1 MNMNE
6 STSTNSAQATYLLD
20 NAALEAPIRLN
31 ALAELYDP
39 GTARHL
45 DSCGVDEGWRCLEIG
60 GGGGSIAKWLADR
73 VGPTGQVTATDID
86 TRHLQ
91 ALNDSRIEIW
101 RHDLTIDLLPVD
113 AFDLVHERLVL
124 VHIPQREEVLQKMIH
139 ALKPGGWLV
148 CEEFDSVSM
157 APNANVNP
165 EETFLNAHQALARLM
180 SDRHFER
187 GYGRLLYGKLQ
198 AHGLV
203 SVSAEARVF
212 MCPGG
217 SAGTSLL
224 RANLEQLRE
233 ALIGGGYISR
243 EELDKDLDRLN
254 QPDFLMPSSVL
265 WTARGRIS
273 ARR

>member
-1 MNMNE
+1 MNMTE
-6 STSTNSAQATYLLD
+6 STSRNSAQTTYLLD
-20 NAALEAPIRLN
+20 NAAHEAPARLN
-31 ALAELYDP
+31 ALAELFDC

-45 DSCGVDEGWRCLEIG
+45 ANCGVDEGWRCLEIG

-73 VGPTGQVTATDID
+73 VSPGGHVIATDID
-86 TRHLQ
+86 TKHLH
-91 ALNDSRIEIW
+91 ALHDSRIEIW
-101 RHDLTIDLLPVD
+101 RHDLTCDPLPVS
-113 AFDLVHERLVL
+113 AFDLIHARLVL
-124 VHIPQREEVLQKMIH
+124 VHIPQRDDILHQMIH

-157 APNANVNP
+157 TPNSNVNP

-187 GYGRLLYGKLQ
+187 SYGRLLYGKLR

-233 ALIGGGYISR
+233 ALIDEGYITQ

-254 QPDFLMPSSVL
+254 QPDFVMPSSVL
-265 WTARGRIS
+265 WTARGRVP
-273 ARR
+273 ACR